1 MGGLWVDYDLMT
13 TIPGLYAIGE
23 ANFSDHGAN
32 RLGASALMQG
42 LADGYFI
49 LPVTIGDYLAPR
61 LGDQPLPTGHPAFAA
76 AELEVSERVRA
87 LLAAGGR
94 HSVDWFHR
102 RLGRI
107 LWDHCGM
114 ARNGPALEQA
124 LREVAA
130 LRTHFHADVRVL
142 GDGESF
148 NQSLEKAGRVSDF
161 LELAELMCRDALH
174 REESCGGHFREE
186 HQTPDHEALRDDD
199 RFSYVAAWEYRGD
212 RPHVLHKEDLTFQYV
227 HPTRRSYA

>member
-49 LPVTIGDYLAPR
+49 LPVTIGDHLAER
-61 LGDQPLPTGHPAFAA
+61 LGERPLPSDDPAFKAS
-76 AELEVSERVRA
+76 EHEVSESVRA
-87 LLAAGGR
+87 LLAVDGGR
-94 HSVDWFHR
+94 SVDWFHR
-102 RLGRI
+102 ELGRL
-107 LWDHCGM
+107 LWEYCGM
-114 ARNGPALEQA
+114 ARNGPGLERA
-124 LREVAA
+124 MHEVAA
-130 LRTHFHADVRVL
+130 LREHFHCDVRVL
-142 GDGESF
+142 GEGESL

-161 LELAELMCRDALH
+161 FELAELMCLDALC

-186 HQTPDHEALRDDD
+186 HQTPDHEALRDDE
-199 RFSYVAAWEYRGD
+199 RFSHVAAWEYRGEE
-212 RPHVLHKEDLTFQYV
+212 PHVLHTEPLAFRYV
-227 HPTRRSYA
+227 HPTQRSYV